1 MNSIGIIDTA
11 HCK

>member
-11 HCK
+11 SAY